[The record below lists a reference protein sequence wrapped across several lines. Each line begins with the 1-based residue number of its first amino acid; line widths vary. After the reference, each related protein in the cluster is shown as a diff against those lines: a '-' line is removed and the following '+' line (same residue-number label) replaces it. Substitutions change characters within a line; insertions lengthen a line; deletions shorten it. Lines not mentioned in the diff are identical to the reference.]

1 MPIFVYTGPHGSL
14 SIAGR
19 SLDRGQ
25 PTRLEGRAAE
35 AAAGH
40 LDIEP
45 YAEPAERAPEGP
57 SYADLQATAKALGI
71 PASGSKV
78 DLAAAIAAEEARLAA
93 EAAAADA
100 SGTDSNTGAGAD

>member
-1 MPIFVYTGPHGSL
+1 MPLFIYTGPHGSL

-40 LDIEP
+40 PDIQP
-45 YAEPAERAPEGP
+45 HVEPAERLPEGP
-57 SYADLQATAKALGI
+57 SYADLQAKAKELGI
-71 PASGSKV
+71 PATGSKV
-78 DLAAAIAAEEARLAA
+78 DLAAAIVAAEARLAA
-93 EAAAADA
+93 EAAGAGDA
-100 SGTDSNTGAGAD
+100 S